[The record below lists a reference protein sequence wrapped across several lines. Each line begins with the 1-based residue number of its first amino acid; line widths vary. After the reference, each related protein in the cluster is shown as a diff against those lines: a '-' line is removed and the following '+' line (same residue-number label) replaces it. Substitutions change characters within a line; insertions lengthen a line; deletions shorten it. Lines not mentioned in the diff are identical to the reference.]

1 MAELFFLTA
10 TVIAGAYIA
19 RLGVV
24 KCLKAMEGGE

>member
-10 TVIAGAYIA
+10 TVITGVYIA

-24 KCLKAMEGGE
+24 KCLKAMEVGE